1 MTKIQT
7 GTASRN
13 LLCRSRQVSVRS
25 SRFILIAKCW
35 AGLELS
41 GRAFPDIA
49 ESRMPR
55 WWCGLPMDVRV
66 CL

>member
-7 GTASRN
+7 ARASRN
-13 LLCRSRQVSVRS
+13 LLCGSRQVSVRS
-25 SRFILIAKCW
+25 SWFILIAKCW

-41 GRAFPDIA
+41 GRAFPRIA

-55 WWCGLPMDVRV
+55 WWGGLPMDVRV